1 MSDAPTGS
9 TDDDRVL
16 VFAPIGRDAALTE
29 SLLSGNDLR
38 CKVCATIDE
47 LINAIDESAG
57 AVLLTEE
64 ALDDRALPE
73 LASALQ
79 SQPAWSDVPVLLF
92 AGGDRRR
99 PLLRT
104 LTMLETL
111 GNVTLLDR
119 PIRVAAVLST
129 IRAALRARRRQ
140 YELRDVLNA
149 LRDARDEAE
158 RANRLKDEFLATLS
172 HELRTPLNA
181 IVGWT
186 QILKDGTPTAA
197 EVAEGI
203 DAIDRNVQSQ
213 TQLIADLLDVS
224 RITSGK
230 MHLDI
235 QR

>member
-9 TDDDRVL
+9 GDDDRVL

-47 LINAIDESAG
+47 LINGIDEGAG

-79 SQPAWSDVPVLLF
+79 SQAAWSDVPVLLF
-92 AGGDRRR
+92 AGGDRSQA
-99 PLLRT
+99 LLRT
-104 LTMLETL
+104 LTMLQTL
-111 GNVTLLDR
+111 GNVMLLDR

-140 YELRDVLNA
+140 YELRDVLIA

-181 IVGWT
+181 ILGWT
-186 QILKDGTPTAA
+186 SMLQNGQAPMDRLQHALGVIRRNAELQAQIVGD
-197 EVAEGI
+197 V
-203 DAIDRNVQSQ
+203 
-213 TQLIADLLDVS
+213 LDMS
-224 RITSGK
+224 RIIT
-230 MHLDI
+230 
-235 QR
+235 